1 MLGYHVRTGG
11 EVAELRDSSVEEVD
25 VLKKADCWNL
35 TLIISYVERLEILG
49 SN

>member
-1 MLGYHVRTGG
+1 MGGYHVRTRG
-11 EVAELRDSSVEEVD
+11 EVAELGDSSVKKVD

-35 TLIISYVERLEILG
+35 TLITSYVERLEISG